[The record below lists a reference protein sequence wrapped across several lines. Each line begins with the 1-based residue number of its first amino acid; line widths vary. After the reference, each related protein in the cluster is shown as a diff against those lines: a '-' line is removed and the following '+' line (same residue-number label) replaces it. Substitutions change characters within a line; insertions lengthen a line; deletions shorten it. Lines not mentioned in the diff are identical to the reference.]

1 MLYAGRM
8 THMETAEIELLQ
20 ATVDDMDRAMEVL
33 REHRD
38 MLEYENLGLKEQVAR
53 LRSQVERLQVAMSQ
67 GAEL

>member
-1 MLYAGRM
+1 M
-8 THMETAEIELLQ
+8 TESALAEIELLQ
-20 ATVDDMDRAMEVL
+20 TTVDHMDMAMEVL

-38 MLEYENLGLKEQVAR
+38 MLEYENIALKEQVTM

>member
-1 MLYAGRM
+1 MLYADRM

-38 MLEYENLGLKEQVAR
+38 MLEYENLALKEQVAT